1 MLIQRAR
8 FVVCLVED
16 GNTSYSCFACG
27 TDIVSQVLRGVY
39 VKT

>member
-1 MLIQRAR
+1 MFVQSAR

-27 TDIVSQVLRGVY
+27 TEIVSQSLRGLY